1 MSLSFH
7 SLNLLTLFASV
18 NAIALFLPLA
28 AKAEPTVH
36 RYNPALVALYTS
48 SCTKQLSAKVPAK
61 AKQACLCSVK
71 EMQKQH
77 PQGQAVE
84 IVKRAKSSS
93 DVDPSTNV
101 PKVMS
106 KYFAPCI

>member
-1 MSLSFH
+1 MSVSSR

-18 NAIALFLPLA
+18 NAISLCLPLTTTA
-28 AKAEPTVH
+28 APKVH
-36 RYNPALVALYTS
+36 SYNPALVALYTS

-84 IVKRAKSSS
+84 IVKKAKSSS
-93 DVDPSTNV
+93 DVDPSTGV
-101 PKVMS
+101 PIVMS
-106 KYFAPCI
+106 RYFAPCM